1 MTSSLFQNRRT
12 ERSRKLLV
20 TTLTELSA
28 IAAMAMIGP
37 SISPPGG
44 LAVGSTSCVL
54 LGLEVVVLMQENG
67 IAGSRG
73 SPTALSDVPFENC
86 TLAKALADRMRSSS
100 EDLTRRWLDRISA
113 RVKLDPNRIFPT
125 DALLDHVPL
134 LILGIADYIENPE
147 RVIMSEVPVVAKAME
162 LGELRFSQGFDEY
175 EVLKEYEIFGGIL
188 FSFLSRVVDDIEEP
202 CSRGEL
208 LACAHRLF
216 LAVALIQQATLT
228 HYLSLVKERL
238 NEREQRLRGFNRAL
252 SHELRNL
259 IGTISGAAEIL
270 ELGTSPEQ
278 QRTMTSMIIRN
289 STNMKVTLENL
300 LELSRLDEDA
310 RQSRHIALP
319 SAAAE
324 VARQLRESARAHG
337 VEIRLPA
344 DLPTISVSA
353 AAFEL
358 CLSNL
363 LANAIKYSDP
373 SKDKRWVEVRA
384 HVTTPDD
391 GAQVETV
398 VEVHDNGL
406 GVPESKRADL
416 FKRFFRAHD
425 ESNKEINGTG
435 LGLSIVRDTVT
446 SLGGRA
452 WADFREDGT
461 TFFFTMPNRRSEDD
475 AIPES
480 VDARLRA
487 TTGSSGRTAVG
498 SAR

>member
-1 MTSSLFQNRRT
+1 MTGIPEML
-12 ERSRKLLV
+12 
-20 TTLTELSA
+20 
-28 IAAMAMIGP
+28 AADAD
-37 SISPPGG
+37 
-44 LAVGSTSCVL
+44 VL
-54 LGLEVVVLMQENG
+54 
-67 IAGSRG
+67 
-73 SPTALSDVPFENC
+73 FENC
-86 TLAKALADRMRSSS
+86 TLATAMADRMRASS
-100 EDLTRRWLDRISA
+100 EELTHRWLDRISA
-113 RVKLDPNRIFPT
+113 RVRMDPNRIFPT

-134 LILGIADYIENPE
+134 LILGIADYIENPG
-147 RVIMSEVPVVAKAME
+147 RVILSEVPVVAKAME

-175 EVLKEYEIFGGIL
+175 ELLKEYEIFGGIL
-188 FSFLSRVVDDIEEP
+188 FSFLSRVVDEIDEP

-270 ELGTSPEQ
+270 EAGTFSPEQ
-278 QRTMTSMIIRN
+278 QRTMTSMIVRN
-289 STNMKVTLENL
+289 SANMKVTLENL
-300 LELSRLDEDA
+300 VELSRMDEDA

-319 SAAAE
+319 QAAAE

-344 DLPTISVSA
+344 DLPSIDVSA

-363 LANAIKYSDP
+363 IANAIKYSDQ

-384 HVTTPDD
+384 HVAAPDD
-391 GAQVETV
+391 GGPPETI
-398 VEVHDNGL
+398 VEVEDNGI
-406 GVPESKRADL
+406 GVPEDKRTEL
-416 FKRFFRAHD
+416 FSRFFRAH
-425 ESNKEINGTG
+425 EETKGEIEGTG
-435 LGLSIVRDTVT
+435 LGLSIVRETAT
-446 SLGGRA
+446 ALGGRA
-452 WADFREDGT
+452 WAAFHDDGT
-461 TFFFTMPNRRSEDD
+461 TFFFTMPHRRAEDD
-475 AIPES
+475 APVETLGADFPGPTES
-480 VDARLRA
+480 D
-487 TTGSSGRTAVG
+487 GRTAEG

>member
-1 MTSSLFQNRRT
+1 
-12 ERSRKLLV
+12 
-20 TTLTELSA
+20 
-28 IAAMAMIGP
+28 MA
-37 SISPPGG
+37 
-44 LAVGSTSCVL
+44 V
-54 LGLEVVVLMQENG
+54 MQESL
-67 IAGSRG
+67 A
-73 SPTALSDVPFENC
+73 PEADLPFENC
-86 TLAKALADRMRSSS
+86 RLAKALADRMRSSS
-100 EDLTRRWLDRISA
+100 EELTHRWLDRISA
-113 RVKLDPNRIFPT
+113 RVRLDPNRIFPT

-147 RVIMSEVPVVAKAME
+147 RVILAEVPVVTKAME

-188 FSFLSRVVDDIEEP
+188 FSFLSRVVDGIEEP

-208 LACAHRLF
+208 LACAHRLYM
-216 LAVALIQQATLT
+216 AVALIQQATLT

-259 IGTISGAAEIL
+259 IGTIAGAAEIL
-270 ELGTSPEQ
+270 ELGTFSPEQ
-278 QRTMTSMIIRN
+278 QRTMTSMIVRN

-300 LELSRLDEDA
+300 VELSRVDEDA

-337 VEIRLPA
+337 VEIRLGA
-344 DLPTISVSA
+344 DLPMIDVSA

-363 LANAIKYSDP
+363 LANAIKYSDQT
-373 SKDKRWVEVRA
+373 KDKRWVEVSA
-384 HVTTPDD
+384 YVTAPDD
-391 GAQVETV
+391 GAVPETV
-398 VEVHDNGL
+398 VEVRDNGL
-406 GVPESKRADL
+406 GVPEAKRAEL
-416 FKRFFRAHD
+416 FSRFFRAH
-425 ESNKEINGTG
+425 EEINGEIEGTG
-435 LGLSIVRDTVT
+435 LGLSIVRETAT

-452 WADFREDGT
+452 WADFHEDGT
-461 TFFFTMPNRRSEDD
+461 TFFFTMPHRRSED
-475 AIPES
+475 E
-480 VDARLRA
+480 ARTPTLAVPVAPA
-487 TTGSSGRTAVG
+487 TGWGDRTAED

>member
-1 MTSSLFQNRRT
+1 MAGIPEML
-12 ERSRKLLV
+12 
-20 TTLTELSA
+20 
-28 IAAMAMIGP
+28 AADAD
-37 SISPPGG
+37 
-44 LAVGSTSCVL
+44 VL
-54 LGLEVVVLMQENG
+54 
-67 IAGSRG
+67 
-73 SPTALSDVPFENC
+73 FENC
-86 TLAKALADRMRSSS
+86 TLATAMADRMRASS
-100 EDLTRRWLDRISA
+100 EELTHRWLDRISA
-113 RVKLDPNRIFPT
+113 RVRMDPNRIFPT

-134 LILGIADYIENPE
+134 LILGIADYIENPG
-147 RVIMSEVPVVAKAME
+147 RVILSEVPVVAKAME

-175 EVLKEYEIFGGIL
+175 ELLKEYEIFGGIL
-188 FSFLSRVVDDIEEP
+188 FSFLSRVVDEIDEP

-270 ELGTSPEQ
+270 EAGTFSPEQ
-278 QRTMTSMIIRN
+278 QRTMTSMIVRN
-289 STNMKVTLENL
+289 SANMKVTLENL
-300 LELSRLDEDA
+300 VELSRMDEDA

-319 SAAAE
+319 QAAAE

-344 DLPTISVSA
+344 DLPSIDVSA

-363 LANAIKYSDP
+363 IANAIKYSDQ

-384 HVTTPDD
+384 HVVAPED
-391 GAQVETV
+391 GGPSETI
-398 VEVHDNGL
+398 VEVEDNGI
-406 GVPESKRADL
+406 GVPEDKRTEL
-416 FKRFFRAHD
+416 FSRFFRAH
-425 ESNKEINGTG
+425 EETKGEIEGTG
-435 LGLSIVRDTVT
+435 LGLSIVRETAT
-446 SLGGRA
+446 ALGGRA
-452 WADFREDGT
+452 WAAFHDDGT
-461 TFFFTMPNRRSEDD
+461 TFFFTMPHRRSEDD
-475 AIPES
+475 AAEI
-480 VDARLRA
+480 A
-487 TTGSSGRTAVG
+487 TPRVAVPKATGSDDRTAEG

>member
-1 MTSSLFQNRRT
+1 MESVQESLA
-12 ERSRKLLV
+12 EA
-20 TTLTELSA
+20 ED
-28 IAAMAMIGP
+28 I
-37 SISPPGG
+37 
-44 LAVGSTSCVL
+44 
-54 LGLEVVVLMQENG
+54 
-67 IAGSRG
+67 
-73 SPTALSDVPFENC
+73 PFENC
-86 TLAKALADRMRSSS
+86 TLAKALADEMRSNR
-100 EDLTRRWLDRISA
+100 EELTHRWLGRISA
-113 RVKLDPNRIFPT
+113 RVTLDPNRIFPT

-134 LILGIADYIENPE
+134 LILGIADYIENPG
-147 RVIMSEVPVVAKAME
+147 RVILSEVPVVAKAME

-252 SHELRNL
+252 SHEMGNL
-259 IGTISGAAEIL
+259 IGTIAGAAEIL
-270 ELGTSPEQ
+270 ELGAVSPEQ
-278 QRTMTSMIIRN
+278 HRIMTSMIVRN
-289 STNMKVTLENL
+289 SANMKVTLTNL
-300 LELSRLDEDA
+300 VELSRVDENA

-319 SAAAE
+319 NAAAE

-337 VEIRLPA
+337 VEIRLA
-344 DLPTISVSA
+344 DDLPAIDVSA

-384 HVTTPDD
+384 RVTGSDD
-391 GAQVETV
+391 AARAETV

-406 GVPESKRADL
+406 GVPETKRANL
-416 FKRFFRAHD
+416 FERFFRAHED
-425 ESNKEINGTG
+425 SNGAIAGTG
-435 LGLSIVRDTVT
+435 LGLSIVRETIT

-452 WADFREDGT
+452 WADFRDDGT
-461 TFFFTMPNRRSEDD
+461 TFFFTMPNRRAEDD
-475 AIPES
+475 AASES
-480 VDARLRA
+480 EYPSVAPVA
-487 TTGSSGRTAVG
+487 GSSPVNRSAANGG
-498 SAR
+498 SAPDATPNG

>member
-1 MTSSLFQNRRT
+1 MVGVEESFAP
-12 ERSRKLLV
+12 EADLL
-20 TTLTELSA
+20 
-28 IAAMAMIGP
+28 
-37 SISPPGG
+37 
-44 LAVGSTSCVL
+44 
-54 LGLEVVVLMQENG
+54 
-67 IAGSRG
+67 
-73 SPTALSDVPFENC
+73 FENC
-86 TLAKALADRMRSSS
+86 TLAKALADRMRASSD
-100 EDLTRRWLDRISA
+100 ELTHRWLDRISA
-113 RVKLDPNRIFPT
+113 RVSLDPNRIFPT

-147 RVIMSEVPVVAKAME
+147 RVILSEVPVVAKAME

-188 FSFLSRVVDDIEEP
+188 FSFLARVVDDIEEP

-228 HYLSLVKERL
+228 HYLSLVKDRL

-252 SHELRNL
+252 SHELGNL
-259 IGTISGAAEIL
+259 IGTIAGAAEIL
-270 ELGTSPEQ
+270 ELGTFSAEQ
-278 QRTMTSMIIRN
+278 QRTMTSMIVRN
-289 STNMKVTLENL
+289 STNMKVTLANL
-300 LELSRLDEDA
+300 VELSRVGEDA

-337 VEIRLPA
+337 VEIRLA
-344 DLPTISVSA
+344 TDLPPIDVSA

-363 LANAIKYSDP
+363 LANAIKYSDQ

-384 HVTTPDD
+384 YVAPPDD
-391 GAQVETV
+391 GGTTETV
-398 VEVHDNGL
+398 VEVRDNGL
-406 GVPESKRADL
+406 GVPEAKRAEL
-416 FKRFFRAHD
+416 FSRFYRAHED
-425 ESNKEINGTG
+425 VYSEIEGTG

-452 WADFREDGT
+452 WADFHEDGT
-461 TFFFTMPNRRSEDD
+461 AFFFTIPHRRSEDEER
-475 AIPES
+475 APTGAHAVAVPS
-480 VDARLRA
+480 VSRDRIAKDSVR
-487 TTGSSGRTAVG
+487 
-498 SAR
+498 

>member
-1 MTSSLFQNRRT
+1 
-12 ERSRKLLV
+12 
-20 TTLTELSA
+20 
-28 IAAMAMIGP
+28 
-37 SISPPGG
+37 
-44 LAVGSTSCVL
+44 
-54 LGLEVVVLMQENG
+54 
-67 IAGSRG
+67 
-73 SPTALSDVPFENC
+73 
-86 TLAKALADRMRSSS
+86 
-100 EDLTRRWLDRISA
+100 
-113 RVKLDPNRIFPT
+113 
-125 DALLDHVPL
+125 
-134 LILGIADYIENPE
+134 
-147 RVIMSEVPVVAKAME
+147 MSEVPVIAKAME

-188 FSFLSRVVDDIEEP
+188 FSFLSRVVDEIEEP

-216 LAVALIQQATLT
+216 LAIALIQQATLT
-228 HYLSLVKERL
+228 HYLSLVKDRL

-252 SHELRNL
+252 GHELRNL

-270 ELGTSPEQ
+270 ELGTFTPEQ

-289 STNMKVTLENL
+289 SSNMKVTLENL
-300 LELSRLDEDA
+300 VELSRLDEDA

-319 SAAAE
+319 NAAAE

-344 DLPTISVSA
+344 DLPAISVSA

-373 SKDKRWVEVRA
+373 AKDKRWVEVRA
-384 HVTTPDD
+384 QVTVPDD
-391 GAQVETV
+391 GAEAETV

-406 GVPESKRADL
+406 GVPEGKRADL
-416 FKRFFRAHD
+416 FKRFYRAHD
-425 ESNKEINGTG
+425 ESNKDINGTG
-435 LGLSIVRDTVT
+435 LGLSIVRETVT

-475 AIPES
+475 AANEATGVTAVP
-480 VDARLRA
+480 
-487 TTGSSGRTAVG
+487 TTGSGDRTAEDSV
-498 SAR
+498 R

>member
-1 MTSSLFQNRRT
+1 MAV
-12 ERSRKLLV
+12 LLDS
-20 TTLTELSA
+20 LSA
-28 IAAMAMIGP
+28 D
-37 SISPPGG
+37 
-44 LAVGSTSCVL
+44 
-54 LGLEVVVLMQENG
+54 
-67 IAGSRG
+67 
-73 SPTALSDVPFENC
+73 SDVPFENC

-100 EDLTRRWLDRISA
+100 DELTRRWLERISA
-113 RVKLDPNRIFPT
+113 RVRLDPNRIFPT

-134 LILGIADYIENPE
+134 LILGIADYIENPGM
-147 RVIMSEVPVVAKAME
+147 VILSEVPVVAKAME

-175 EVLKEYEIFGGIL
+175 ELLKEYEIFGGIL
-188 FSFLSRVVDDIEEP
+188 FSFLSRVVDGIEEP

-238 NEREQRLRGFNRAL
+238 SEREQRLRGFNRAL

-270 ELGTSPEQ
+270 ELGTFSPEQ
-278 QRTMTSMIIRN
+278 QRTMTAMIVRN
-289 STNMKVTLENL
+289 SSNMKVTLENL
-300 LELSRLDEDA
+300 VELSRVDEDA

-319 SAAAE
+319 QAAAE

-344 DLPTISVSA
+344 DLPPIDVSA

-373 SKDKRWVEVRA
+373 AKDKRWVEVRA
-384 HVTTPDD
+384 HVTARDD
-391 GAQVETV
+391 HSAPETV
-398 VEVHDNGL
+398 VEVSDNGL
-406 GVPESKRADL
+406 GVPEGKRPEL
-416 FKRFFRAHD
+416 FNRFFRAHE
-425 ESNKEINGTG
+425 ESNVEIEGTG
-435 LGLSIVRDTVT
+435 LGLSIVRDTV
-446 SLGGRA
+446 SALGGKA

-461 TFFFTMPNRRSEDD
+461 TFFFTMPHRRAEDD
-475 AIPES
+475 EAGQKRDVSPAPTVS
-480 VDARLRA
+480 DD
-487 TTGSSGRTAVG
+487 RTAG
-498 SAR
+498 DLAPQS

>member
-1 MTSSLFQNRRT
+1 MFLQEGSMAATRESL
-12 ERSRKLLV
+12 
-20 TTLTELSA
+20 
-28 IAAMAMIGP
+28 
-37 SISPPGG
+37 
-44 LAVGSTSCVL
+44 
-54 LGLEVVVLMQENG
+54 
-67 IAGSRG
+67 
-73 SPTALSDVPFENC
+73 TAHSDVPFENC
-86 TLAKALADRMRSSS
+86 TLAKAVAERMRSSS

-113 RVKLDPNRIFPT
+113 RVKLDQNRIFPT

-147 RVIMSEVPVVAKAME
+147 KVILSEVPVVAKAME

-188 FSFLSRVVDDIEEP
+188 FSFLSRVVDSIEEP

-208 LACAHRLF
+208 LACAHRLY

-259 IGTISGAAEIL
+259 IGTIAGAAEIL
-270 ELGTSPEQ
+270 ELGTFSPEQ
-278 QRTMTSMIIRN
+278 QRRMTSMIIRN

-300 LELSRLDEDA
+300 VELSRLDEDV

-319 SAAAE
+319 NAAAE

-344 DLPTISVSA
+344 DLPTINVSA

-373 SKDKRWVEVRA
+373 AKDKRWVEVRA
-384 HVTTPDD
+384 SVTTPDD
-391 GAQVETV
+391 GAQAETV

-406 GVPESKRADL
+406 GVPEAKRADL
-416 FKRFFRAHD
+416 FRRFYRAHE
-425 ESNKEINGTG
+425 ESNRQIDGTG
-435 LGLSIVRDTVT
+435 LGLSIVRETIT
-446 SLGGRA
+446 SLGGKA

-461 TFFFTMPNRRSEDD
+461 TFFFTMPNRRLEDD
-475 AIPES
+475 TAHES
-480 VDARLRA
+480 ASVPAVPA
-487 TTGSSGRTAVG
+487 TESGDRTAED

>member
-1 MTSSLFQNRRT
+1 MAATPESL
-12 ERSRKLLV
+12 
-20 TTLTELSA
+20 
-28 IAAMAMIGP
+28 AAH
-37 SISPPGG
+37 
-44 LAVGSTSCVL
+44 
-54 LGLEVVVLMQENG
+54 
-67 IAGSRG
+67 
-73 SPTALSDVPFENC
+73 SDVPFENC

-113 RVKLDPNRIFPT
+113 RVRLDPNRIFPT

-188 FSFLSRVVDDIEEP
+188 FSFLSRVVDSIEEP

-259 IGTISGAAEIL
+259 IGTIAGAAEIL
-270 ELGTSPEQ
+270 ELGTFSPEQ

-300 LELSRLDEDA
+300 MELSRLDEDA

-319 SAAAE
+319 NAAAE

-337 VEIRLPA
+337 VEIRLPS

-384 HVTTPDD
+384 HVTMSDD
-391 GAQVETV
+391 GARAETV

-406 GVPESKRADL
+406 GVPEGKRADL
-416 FKRFFRAHD
+416 FKRFYRAHE
-425 ESNKEINGTG
+425 ESNRQIDGTG
-435 LGLSIVRDTVT
+435 LGLSIVRETVT
-446 SLGGRA
+446 SLGGKA

-461 TFFFTMPNRRSEDD
+461 TFFFTMPNRRSEDE
-475 AIPES
+475 AAPES
-480 VDARLRA
+480 ADAPLA
-487 TTGSSGRTAVG
+487 PAIGSGDRTAED

>member
-1 MTSSLFQNRRT
+1 MAASQESLAEKQD
-12 ERSRKLLV
+12 
-20 TTLTELSA
+20 LS
-28 IAAMAMIGP
+28 
-37 SISPPGG
+37 
-44 LAVGSTSCVL
+44 
-54 LGLEVVVLMQENG
+54 
-67 IAGSRG
+67 
-73 SPTALSDVPFENC
+73 FENC
-86 TLAKALADRMRSSS
+86 TLAKALADKMRSHSD
-100 EDLTRRWLDRISA
+100 ELTRRWLDRISS
-113 RVKLDPNRIFPT
+113 RVSLDPNRIFPT

-147 RVIMSEVPVVAKAME
+147 KVIMSEVPVVAKAME

-228 HYLSLVKERL
+228 HYLGLVKNRL

-252 SHELRNL
+252 SHELGNL
-259 IGTISGAAEIL
+259 IGTIAGAAEIL
-270 ELGTSPEQ
+270 ELGTVSAEQ
-278 QRTMTSMIIRN
+278 HRIMTSMIVRN
-289 STNMKVTLENL
+289 SANMKVTLVNL
-300 LELSRLDEDA
+300 VELSRVDENA

-319 SAAAE
+319 NAAAE

-337 VEIRLPA
+337 VEIKLA
-344 DLPTISVSA
+344 DLPAIDVSA

-384 HVTTPDD
+384 RVTKPDD
-391 GAQVETV
+391 GATPETV

-406 GVPESKRADL
+406 GVPEDKRANL
-416 FKRFFRAHD
+416 FERFFRAHE
-425 ESNKEINGTG
+425 ESNKSIEGTG
-435 LGLSIVRDTVT
+435 LGLSIVRETVT

-452 WADFREDGT
+452 WADFRDDGT
-461 TFFFTMPNRRSEDD
+461 AFFFTMPNRRAEDE
-475 AIPES
+475 A
-480 VDARLRA
+480 
-487 TTGSSGRTAVG
+487 G
-498 SAR
+498 SASPREPAASTTEPADQTSGDSAR